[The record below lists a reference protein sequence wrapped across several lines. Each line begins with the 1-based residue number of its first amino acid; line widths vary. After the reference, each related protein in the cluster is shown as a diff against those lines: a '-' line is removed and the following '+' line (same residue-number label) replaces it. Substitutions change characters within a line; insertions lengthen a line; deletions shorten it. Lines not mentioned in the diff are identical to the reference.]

1 MTLIELGVLDTIWF
15 FFVWVFSV
23 KDFLMRQI
31 ESQGQILIFQG
42 NFSVIEGISNL
53 IFAFLKFSF
62 T

>member
-53 IFAFLKFSF
+53 IFAFLKFFF

>member
-15 FFVWVFSV
+15 FFVWVVSV